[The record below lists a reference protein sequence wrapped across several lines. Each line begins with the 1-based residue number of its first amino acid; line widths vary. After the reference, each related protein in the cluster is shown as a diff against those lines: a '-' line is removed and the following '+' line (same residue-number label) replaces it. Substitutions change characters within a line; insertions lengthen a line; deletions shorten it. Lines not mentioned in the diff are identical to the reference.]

1 MALSKNDQI
10 TVRGYL
16 LGHLSEGEQEK
27 LEERLISDDEF
38 FDELEISKEEL
49 IEEYQAGELA
59 QKDRQW
65 FESHYLASP
74 KGRLDY
80 TFVAAMDCIEKPVT
94 VPSVP
99 KPSNFFEQLSSIF
112 RVHRLKFAGVGLSAL
127 VVIVVA
133 SLLLRPGPQ
142 NSLALTL
149 NSTAS
154 RRNPSDTKVQRV
166 TINQDV
172 SELRITLTLPEPAS
186 QPANYRAELD
196 DRTQTKPVT
205 LDGHDASSVVAVI
218 PATQLPAGYYA
229 LRLYAMT
236 PFGKEQRIPG
246 DYFFIVE
253 RN

>member
-27 LEERLISDDEF
+27 LEERLITDEEF

-74 KGRLDY
+74 KGRMDY

-99 KPSNFFEQLSSIF
+99 KPSSFFEQLSSIF

-127 VVIVVA
+127 MVILVA
-133 SLLLRPGPQ
+133 GLLRPGPQ
-142 NSLALTL
+142 NSLAVTL

-154 RRNPSDTKVQRV
+154 RRNPSDTKVLRV
-166 TINQDV
+166 TINPDV

-186 QPANYRAELD
+186 QPTNYRAELD

-205 LDGHDASSVVAVI
+205 LAGHDDSSVVAVI

-236 PFGKEQRIPG
+236 PSGKEQRIPG